1 MSAPIIGYRET
12 QRWNDYIISPGIVG
26 SVGDVI
32 PGSFLKTS
40 FTGLPRRVD
49 KTFSGKKSEPLGSI
63 VQDGTS
69 NTSLTK
75 GLGARTIDS
84 NWDLPRQKV
93 PIANGWKLQE
103 VSAPDMLVEPLLSS
117 LGDYSWRNKLAKV
130 QDRVTGFE
138 QVPGEYASTGIPRGG
153 QVPRVVDWDLGNE
166 YDSLVNRQ
174 PFYGFEGS
182 RPQQYRGGGV
192 STWVNAPK

>member
-1 MSAPIIGYRET
+1 MSAPILGYRET

-26 SVGDVI
+26 SVGDAL
-32 PGSFLKTS
+32 PTAFLKTS
-40 FTGLPRRVD
+40 CTDLPRRVQ
-49 KTFSGKKSEPLGSI
+49 KAFAGKKALPLGSI

-69 NTSLTK
+69 AGSLTK

-84 NWDLPRQKV
+84 NWDVPRKRV
-93 PIANGWKLQE
+93 PIANGIRFQE
-103 VSAPDMLVEPLLSS
+103 LSAPDMLVEPLVSS

-153 QVPRVVDWDLGNE
+153 SVPRVVDWDLGNE
-166 YDSLVNRQ
+166 YDSLMNRQ
-174 PFYGFEGS
+174 PFYGFETS
-182 RPQQYRGGGV
+182 RPGQF
-192 STWVNAPK
+192 K